1 MAVLTRDQ
9 AQATQATPL
18 SVITRDEIR
27 SLLETTGRPCVS
39 LFMPTYRAGKEV
51 QQNHIRYKNLLRSAE
66 ERLREKGMGNG
77 DLEGLL
83 EPARRLVDDH
93 DFWQHQNDGLAVFLS
108 PDTFRTYRL
117 PIEFDEHLV
126 VENRFHLTPL
136 FSLLS
141 GDGHF
146 HIVALSLNSIR
157 LISASRHSARE
168 IDDLPGVPRS
178 FDELW
183 KQLDPQYSR
192 DQPGTHAAGKARTV
206 ARSPIVM
213 RGHGAGEDNLKAEF
227 VQFFNLADKALL
239 RYMDRD
245 SPVVLAGVENMLR
258 LYRETTEH
266 PRVLEEGLTGNA
278 EALSPE
284 ELRDKAWEIVEP
296 VFLEDRRRAAGRYG
310 DLSGTGR
317 STSRIAEILP
327 AAHDGRVDSLFV
339 ARGVRLW
346 GTYDP
351 QGREVRLAPEQEQQS
366 NGHED
371 LLDLAAVQTFV
382 NGGMVYAVDQ
392 QDVPDGQAVAAIFR
406 Y

>member
-1 MAVLTRDQ
+1 MAVLTRDP
-9 AQATQATPL
+9 AQATPL
-18 SVITRDEIR
+18 SAITRDEIR
-27 SLLETTGRPCVS
+27 SLLETTGHPCVS

-66 ERLREKGMGNG
+66 ERLREHGMGNG

-83 EPARRLVDDH
+83 EPARRLVDDN
-93 DFWQHQNDGLAVFLS
+93 DFWQHQSEGLAVFLS
-108 PDTFRTYRL
+108 PETFRTYRL
-117 PIEFDEHLV
+117 PVEFDEHLV
-126 VENRFHLTPL
+126 VENRFHLSPL

-146 HIVALSLNSIR
+146 HIVALSLNQIR

-178 FDELW
+178 LEELW
-183 KQLDPQYSR
+183 KQTDPQFFR

-206 ARSPIVM
+206 ARSPIIH
-213 RGHGAGEDNLKAEF
+213 GHGSGDDNLKAEF

-245 SPVVLAGVENMLR
+245 SPVVLAGVENMVR

-278 EALSPE
+278 EGISPE
-284 ELRDKAWEIVEP
+284 DLRDKAWEIVEP

-310 DLSGTGR
+310 DLLGTGR
-317 STSRIAEILP
+317 STSRINEILP
-327 AAHDGRVDSLFV
+327 AVHDGRVDTLFV

-351 QGREVRLAPEQEQQS
+351 QGREVRLAPEQDRQS

-382 NGGMVYAVDQ
+382 NGGTVFAVDQ